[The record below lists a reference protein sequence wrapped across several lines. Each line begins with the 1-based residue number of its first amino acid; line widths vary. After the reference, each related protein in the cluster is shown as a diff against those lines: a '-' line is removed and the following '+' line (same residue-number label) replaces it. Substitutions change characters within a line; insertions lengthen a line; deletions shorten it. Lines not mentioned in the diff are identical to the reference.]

1 MDDDGLRI
9 RDRSEEF
16 AALRRAVQRQ
26 QQWMRGNQQ
35 ETSAAPPTHSSAL
48 SGTANPNGEKTVAP
62 PWVRVVSH
70 CGELENTIQKKIT
83 QLMEI
88 QREYLAPKFSVA
100 ANSDGLQDEE
110 RALRIE
116 VMGNEIQ
123 KLLKELDRMV
133 KTGVRPVDPENTDE
147 CMTATNVQR
156 HLSTRFT
163 KIVSAY
169 KDGQTLYA
177 DKLKKRKQ
185 KVKQFKGSTETH
197 QELEKE
203 LRVTTY
209 QQMGYSQAHIQ
220 ELLMEEDHQ
229 QTISNE
235 MEEILNHIQELNSM
249 FSDLRD
255 LVVEQGTMLDRIDH
269 NVTQARD
276 QIVKGN
282 TQLKEARHHQSKC
295 LVC

>member
-1 MDDDGLRI
+1 MDDEGLRI

-16 AALRRAVQRQ
+16 VALRRAVQRQ
-26 QQWMRGNQQ
+26 QQWMRGNQSG
-35 ETSAAPPTHSSAL
+35 EVPAAPTHSSAL
-48 SGTANPNGEKTVAP
+48 SGTANPNGEKSVAP
-62 PWVRVVSH
+62 PWVRVVNH
-70 CGELENTIQKKIT
+70 CSELENTIQKKIN
-83 QLMEI
+83 QLLEM
-88 QREYLAPKFSVA
+88 QREYLTPKFSVSA
-100 ANSDGLQDEE
+100 ASDGLGEEE

-133 KTGVRPVDPENTDE
+133 KTGVRPADPENSDE

-156 HLSTRFT
+156 YLSTRFT

-169 KDGQTLYA
+169 KDGQTLYT

-203 LRVTTY
+203 MRVTTY
-209 QQMGYSQAHIQ
+209 QQMGYSQAQIQ
-220 ELLMEEDHQ
+220 ELLLEEDHQ

-235 MEEILNHIQELNSM
+235 VEEILNHIQELNSM

-255 LVVEQGTMLDRIDH
+255 LVVEQGTMLDRIDY
-269 NVTQARD
+269 NISQARD

-282 TQLKEARHHQSKC
+282 KELKEARHHQSKC
-295 LVC
+295 TVS